1 MTPDDTDL
9 GGNCVLIQPLHYTL
23 VRKSFE
29 RANAVLRLV
38 TKIFAVIFLK
48 TNE

>member
-29 RANAVLRLV
+29 RANAVLRSV
-38 TKIFAVIFLK
+38 TKTFTVIFLK
-48 TNE
+48 NK

>member
-9 GGNCVLIQPLHYTL
+9 GGNCVLQPLHYTL

-29 RANAVLRLV
+29 RANAVIRSETKYLR
-38 TKIFAVIFLK
+38 
-48 TNE
+48 